1 MSSFEM
7 PGNVVTATSVRP
19 SVEATC
25 CIAVTRRSRGTTDV
39 AVASARIAL
48 VPVSVEAATCGHI
61 DNPSAFA
68 LQCPGRY
75 LISKLND
82 ASAAAHLCS
91 TADNLDFLRKYASG
105 LLSV

>member
-7 PGNVVTATSVRP
+7 PGNVVTATSVRS
-19 SVEATC
+19 SVKATC

-48 VPVSVEAATCGHI
+48 VSVSVETATCGNL

-68 LQCPGRY
+68 LLCPGRY
-75 LISKLND
+75 FISKLND
-82 ASAAAHLCS
+82 ASAVAHLCS
-91 TADNLDFLRKYASG
+91 TADNLD
-105 LLSV
+105 LL